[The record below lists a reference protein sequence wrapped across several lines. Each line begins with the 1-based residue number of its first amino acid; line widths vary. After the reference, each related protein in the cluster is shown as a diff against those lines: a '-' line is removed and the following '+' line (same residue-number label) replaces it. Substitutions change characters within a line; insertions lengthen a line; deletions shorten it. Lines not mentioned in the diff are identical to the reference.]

1 MVLSPSHW
9 DGCPLQHQLQWRSAK
24 FDKANATQ
32 VPKDRC
38 GVYSFLVL
46 PGVAQHAACAYLMYV
61 GKAEKQSLR
70 ARFEQYFEHLTE
82 TSRRTNI
89 SKMLRLWRN
98 HLWFYYAPVADITK
112 IDGTEQA
119 LLNAFLPP
127 FNRRYRGMVAKQL
140 RHLFS

>member
-1 MVLSPSHW
+1 
-9 DGCPLQHQLQWRSAK
+9 
-24 FDKANATQ
+24 
-32 VPKDRC
+32 
-38 GVYSFLVL
+38 
-46 PGVAQHAACAYLMYV
+46 MYV